1 MKTNLSDQNL
11 LGLFKRSSHISPTK
25 LLLHSVTSNEHIF
38 SHSHFQRILPSSV
51 TSLNNSRGHKIHL
64 AKKSSNRTTSH
75 SLPVQFEFNSLFLTD
90 IFHKV
95 LNPFAVNRYLLFW
108 SLPVNSPYG
117 VRRKEYIL
125 AKARV
130 QKDGKCFFVS
140 DAFVA
145 VVQLRIWSFR
155 RLNEKCV
162 YSWPTVILWSSTR
175 LLWFYRGRK
184 FIVILN
190 SN

>member
-1 MKTNLSDQNL
+1 MITEPKVHLQISDIFGNALTEDRSDRESGKSNPYHTNWMNYNFRYFAAIHDTIVWSDQNL
-11 LGLFKRSSHISPTK
+11 FGLFKRSSHISPTK
-25 LLLHSVTSNEHIF
+25 LLFHSVTSNEHIF

-125 AKARV
+125 A
-130 QKDGKCFFVS
+130 
-140 DAFVA
+140 
-145 VVQLRIWSFR
+145 
-155 RLNEKCV
+155 
-162 YSWPTVILWSSTR
+162 
-175 LLWFYRGRK
+175 
-184 FIVILN
+184 
-190 SN
+190 